1 MINTEELELTEK
13 LVYINRV
20 AKTVAGGRR
29 MGFSALMVV
38 GDGNGHVGFGHAKA
52 KEVPEAIRKANEIAR
67 RTMITVPRKG
77 GTIYYE
83 VIGRQDAS
91 RVMLKPASE
100 GTGVIASSGVR
111 AVMDAA
117 GIHDVLTKCLGSR
130 NPLNLIRATFDGLR
144 NLETPEQVAERRGR
158 SKARVAA

>member
-1 MINTEELELTEK
+1 MINADELELTEK
-13 LVYINRV
+13 LVSINRV
-20 AKTVAGGRR
+20 SKVVAGGRR

-52 KEVPEAIRKANEIAR
+52 KEVPEAIRKATEIAR
-67 RTMITVPRKG
+67 RTLIHVPRKG
-77 GTIYYE
+77 GTIHYE

-100 GTGVIASSGVR
+100 GTGVIAGSSVR

-117 GIHDVLTKCLGSR
+117 GIRDVLTKCLGSR
-130 NPLNLIRATFDGLR
+130 NPLNLIRATFNGLR
-144 NLETPEQVAERRGR
+144 SLETPEQVAARR
-158 SKARVAA
+158 SSV

>member
-1 MINTEELELTEK
+1 MINADELDLTEK
-13 LVYINRV
+13 LVFINRV

-29 MGFSALMVV
+29 MGFTALMVV

-52 KEVPEAIRKANEIAR
+52 KEVPEAIRKATEIAR
-67 RTMITVPRKG
+67 RTMIHVPRKNDS
-77 GTIYYE
+77 TLFYE
-83 VIGRQDAS
+83 VLGRQDAS

-100 GTGVIASSGVR
+100 GTGVIAGSSVR

-130 NPLNLIRATFDGLR
+130 NPLNLIRATFNGLKSM
-144 NLETPEQVAERRGR
+144 ETPAQVASRRG
-158 SKARVAA
+158 KNDE

>member
-1 MINTEELELTEK
+1 MINADELDLTEK
-13 LVYINRV
+13 LVFVNRV

-29 MGFSALMVV
+29 MGFTALMVV

-52 KEVPEAIRKANEIAR
+52 KEVPEAIRKATEIAR
-67 RTMITVPRKG
+67 RSLISVPRKN
-77 GTIYYE
+77 GTLHYQ

-100 GTGVIASSGVR
+100 GTGVIAGSTVR

-117 GIHDVLTKCLGSR
+117 GVQDVLTKCLGSR
-130 NPLNLIRATFDGLR
+130 NKLNLVRATFNGLKG
-144 NLETPEQVAERRGR
+144 LETPAQVAVRRGK
-158 SKARVAA
+158 SE

>member
-1 MINTEELELTEK
+1 MINSEELELTEK
-13 LVYINRV
+13 LVHINRV

-67 RTMITVPRKG
+67 RTLISVPRKD
-77 GTIYYE
+77 GTIHYE

-91 RVMLKPASE
+91 RVLLKPASE
-100 GTGVIASSGVR
+100 GTGVIASSSVR

-117 GIHDVLTKCLGSR
+117 GIRDVLTKCLGSR
-130 NPLNLIRATFDGLR
+130 NPLNLIRATFNGLR
-144 NLETPEQVAERRGR
+144 ALETPEQIAERRGKGR
-158 SKARVAA
+158 RGA